1 LTTHYM
7 EEADM
12 LCDRVGIIDKGK
24 IIMLDTPSKL
34 KELVGGHIIKLKIND
49 NNNNN
54 NNNNNIIEILK
65 NFTFIHK
72 IENKAGDVIILS
84 VNDISHDL
92 PIILRNIDGVES
104 VEFTTPTLT
113 DVFLR
118 STGQQNI
125 EEEAEGG
132 FMERYAR
139 YD

>member
-1 LTTHYM
+1 V
-7 EEADM
+7 

-49 NNNNN
+49 NYNSNNIKSI
-54 NNNNNIIEILK
+54 NNNNIIEILK

-72 IENKAGDVIILS
+72 IENKAGGVIILS